1 MLKKLNYFLK
11 KLFEKS
17 YSFKIPSQS
26 SILLYRHSRELE
38 KTLNKHDLS
47 KLIID
52 RREINLFI
60 LIVTF
65 FFTGKISFINYVKTF
80 IKVVNPK
87 IVITFIDNDINFYKL
102 KNFYPNKYFIAV
114 QNGYRFLGRD
124 FFGEL
129 KNAKKNKISLKIDYY
144 LCFNRFYSDYCK
156 KFFKF
161 SSILHGSYR
170 NNLNRIKKIKRLK
183 KDLLFISQYYPA
195 TNSTNEHSI
204 FYSLEKK
211 LLPIIEEYC
220 FKNKLNLIIMLR
232 NGKENIKRHNS
243 EMKFYNSFLNGKFKA
258 TKEKNNYN
266 LLDKYQNIICIDS
279 TLGYEALARNKKV
292 LFFHNRTIKHNN
304 RYFKDLFGW
313 PKPIN
318 DCQFSLNRIERKTI
332 HKFLNKNL
340 KLNYR
345 KWFMLNNKYF
355 NDLIF
360 YDYKNKQLTKLINEC
375 LKK

>member
-124 FFGEL
+124 FF
-129 KNAKKNKISLKIDYY
+129 
-144 LCFNRFYSDYCK
+144 
-156 KFFKF
+156 
-161 SSILHGSYR
+161 
-170 NNLNRIKKIKRLK
+170 
-183 KDLLFISQYYPA
+183 
-195 TNSTNEHSI
+195 
-204 FYSLEKK
+204 
-211 LLPIIEEYC
+211 
-220 FKNKLNLIIMLR
+220 
-232 NGKENIKRHNS
+232 
-243 EMKFYNSFLNGKFKA
+243 
-258 TKEKNNYN
+258 
-266 LLDKYQNIICIDS
+266 
-279 TLGYEALARNKKV
+279 
-292 LFFHNRTIKHNN
+292 LFF
-304 RYFKDLFGW
+304 
-313 PKPIN
+313 
-318 DCQFSLNRIERKTI
+318 
-332 HKFLNKNL
+332 
-340 KLNYR
+340 
-345 KWFMLNNKYF
+345 
-355 NDLIF
+355 
-360 YDYKNKQLTKLINEC
+360 
-375 LKK
+375 